1 MDDERSHCKTAVINS
16 DVIVVGGYGDT
27 CGNGCRYSVEHFKI
41 HKRDLFMGRKVKPW
55 SYKADPL
62 NENFVV
68 FDKREHCCISSFKQ
82 NYMIGGWKPY
92 QYLNNEFINSCFVYN
107 LKLDRWSQIA
117 GMNKKRSDAACTVFE
132 GKIVVSGGQ
141 NNKLIYKSEVD
152 LSSVEAYDY
161 FENKWTYLSDMNE
174 ERCQHALVSMGNKMF
189 VIGGYK
195 KSTCE
200 FFDSLS
206 RKFCFLKTSSYF
218 TPNMRYFQ
226 AMCIDNRIVIFGEVF
241 SKILGSIRKKVFTYN
256 DETSEW
262 KLIDISFLKYKTGLS
277 CVKYYE

>member
-1 MDDERSHCKTAVINS
+1 MRSAKFLAWMTNAVIAKQLLLI
-16 DVIVVGGYGDT
+16 VIVVGGYGDT

-117 GMNKKRSDAACTVFE
+117 DMNKKRGDAACTVL
-132 GKIVVSGGQ
+132 KVKLLCLVVG
-141 NNKLIYKSEVD
+141 
-152 LSSVEAYDY
+152 
-161 FENKWTYLSDMNE
+161 
-174 ERCQHALVSMGNKMF
+174 
-189 VIGGYK
+189 
-195 KSTCE
+195 
-200 FFDSLS
+200 
-206 RKFCFLKTSSYF
+206 
-218 TPNMRYFQ
+218 
-226 AMCIDNRIVIFGEVF
+226 
-241 SKILGSIRKKVFTYN
+241 ILESIP
-256 DETSEW
+256 
-262 KLIDISFLKYKTGLS
+262 
-277 CVKYYE
+277 